1 MLPLLPYLIGLLFF
15 QVSLNAFA
23 VSFTSPSSLL
33 RLVFLPA
40 TVFCLQQALPICS
53 EATGRVLWAA
63 LLGAHS
69 ITFVFQYVDTALLS
83 KWSPEA
89 GGPTKGKGR
98 QRVPDQ
104 REEPSRQGTEVSLG
118 KRLRFGYYA
127 AVSTRKVGTSFEV
140 SGVPRF
146 FAKDP
151 SYVPSKNTF
160 LRQKALLL
168 LSCYLVLDALT
179 FSSQPDQN
187 QLLYDDSEVSLA
199 LAKNRS
205 AEKIIVRSA
214 STLGFWVSLY
224 CVIQLYMGSVA
235 VLSVSLG
242 LSDVR
247 SWRPGFGPVKEAYT
261 VRRFWG

>member
-1 MLPLLPYLIGLLFF
+1 MLLLLLRLIGLLFF
-15 QVSLNAFA
+15 QISLNAFA
-23 VSFTSPSSLL
+23 IGFTSPSSLL
-33 RLVFLPA
+33 RLFVFPVILI
-40 TVFCLQQALPICS
+40 CLQQTLPICL

-83 KWSPEA
+83 RWSPEA

-98 QRVPDQ
+98 QRMLDQ
-104 REEPSRQGTEVSLG
+104 SEGLNQQETEIPFG
-118 KRLRFGYYA
+118 RRLSFGYYA
-127 AVSTRKVGTSFEV
+127 AVSTRNIGTSFEV
-140 SGVPRF
+140 PGVPRF
-146 FAKDP
+146 SAKDP
-151 SYVPSKNTF
+151 SYVPSKSTF

-168 LSCYLVLDALT
+168 LSCYLVLDAFNFL
-179 FSSQPDQN
+179 SQPGQN
-187 QLLYDDSEVSLA
+187 QLLYNDSEVSLA

-205 AEKIIVRSA
+205 AERIIVRSA

-224 CVIQLYMGSVA
+224 CIIQLYMGSVA
-235 VLSVSLG
+235 VLSVGLG

-247 SWRPGFGPVKEAYT
+247 SWRPGFGPVNEAYT